1 MAKKIIID
9 CDVGVDDALALIF
22 AIHSPE
28 LEIQAVTAVNGN
40 VPLPMVF
47 CNIQKVLSLLQPS
60 RRPWIA
66 AGADRPL
73 SGEGVFA
80 HEVHGRD
87 GLGGAVI
94 QDSGKTE
101 WWRFFPRPAHQ
112 LICELAA
119 GEPGTLTLIA
129 VGPLTNVA
137 LALDHDPQ
145 AIKAIKEI
153 IIMGGA
159 VRTAGNITPYAEFNI
174 FVDPLAASKVFAS
187 GLPVRLVPLDVTR
200 QVALTPAI
208 MRKRIKSL
216 KNEFAR
222 FVLASTG
229 YDESSKKFF
238 GGRSSFYLHDPLA
251 MGAAIFPDLMETE
264 GVGLQVV
271 TEKGEHY
278 GQTRENR
285 NRGLSGRRISVGF
298 KVDAEKFLDLF
309 ISRLKG

>member
-1 MAKKIIID
+1 MAKKVIID
-9 CDVGVDDALALIF
+9 CDVGVDDALALILAF
-22 AIHSPE
+22 HSPE
-28 LEIQAVTAVNGN
+28 LEVQAVTGVNGN

-47 CNIQKVLSLLQPS
+47 RNIQKVLSLLQPS
-60 RRPWIA
+60 RKPWIA
-66 AGADRPL
+66 KGADRPL
-73 SGEGVFA
+73 TGEGVYA
-80 HEVHGRD
+80 HEVHGGD

-119 GEPGTLTLIA
+119 GEPGALTLIA
-129 VGPLTNVA
+129 LGPLTNVA

-153 IIMGGA
+153 IVMGGA

-174 FVDPLAASKVFAS
+174 FVDPLAASKAFKS

-200 QVALTPAI
+200 QVALTPAV
-208 MRKRIKSL
+208 MGKRIEPI

-222 FVLASTG
+222 FVMESTG
-229 YDESSKKFF
+229 YDESSEKFF

-251 MGAAIFPDLMETE
+251 IGAAILPDLMETE
-264 GVGLQVV
+264 RVDLQVV
-271 TEKGEHY
+271 TERGDHY
-278 GQTRENR
+278 GQTEEGR
-285 NRGLSGRRISVGF
+285 NHMPSDRGIDVGF
-298 KVDAEKFLDLF
+298 KVDAEKFLGFF

>member
-1 MAKKIIID
+1 LAKKVIID

-22 AIHSPE
+22 AFHSPE
-28 LEIQAVTAVNGN
+28 LEIQAVTGVNGN
-40 VPLPMVF
+40 VPLSMVF
-47 CNIQKVLSLLQPS
+47 RNIQKVLSLLQPS
-60 RRPWIA
+60 RKPWIA
-66 AGADRPL
+66 KGADRPL
-73 SGEGVFA
+73 TGEGVHA
-80 HEVHGRD
+80 HEVHGGD

-94 QDSGKTE
+94 QDSGKME

-119 GEPGTLTLIA
+119 GKPGALTLIA

-153 IIMGGA
+153 IVMGGA

-208 MRKRIKSL
+208 MRKRIEPI

-222 FVLASTG
+222 FVIESTG
-229 YDESSKKFF
+229 YDESSGIFF
-238 GGRSSFYLHDPLA
+238 GGRSSFFLHDPLA
-251 MGAAIFPDLMETE
+251 IGAAVCPDLIGM
-264 GVGLQVV
+264 GKVDLQVV
-271 TEKGEHY
+271 TERGERY
-278 GQTRENR
+278 GKTEEGR
-285 NRGLSGRRISVGF
+285 NRKLSDGGINVGF